1 MYNELYKENNNKYP
15 KIKENKYYFLNYGN
29 IDLEWIFGIMRFILC
44 SWIFPFSHSINLSS
58 S

>member
-29 IDLEWIFGIMRFILC
+29 IDLE
-44 SWIFPFSHSINLSS
+44 
-58 S
+58 